1 MGKAQNDPCIMN
13 IWVHDGSKDMPVQRK
28 KYREILAA
36 SLDEIMEEK
45 LDGVKNCFEAKLFGI
60 GLESYTVG
68 SHDFYTAY
76 CATRKQMY
84 TLDTGHYEQTENV
97 SDFVSTLL
105 MYVPE
110 LMLHVSR
117 PVRWDSD
124 HVTIMNDQTLDL
136 FKELVRC
143 DALDRAH
150 VGLDYF
156 DASINR
162 IGAYIIGSRATQK
175 CILQALLEPKAKLR
189 EYEDNGQYFERLA
202 LMEEAKSMPF
212 GAVFDYFNLKNNVP
226 VGEEYIQCIQ
236 QYEKDVTQQEI
247 IKSFPTTMANS
258 GSLKSTIAVSLTNYL
273 DAGAIVAGASGLTLW
288 QNYLGLSEVHLGWLN
303 FISANCLGAAIGA
316 IIGGFL
322 ADKYGRKFI
331 FTYNLLV
338 YMTGVLLIMLSMN
351 FPMLLAGFLVTGV
364 SVGVGVPASWT
375 YISESSEVNNRG
387 RNICISQ
394 MSWGVGPMMILLLG
408 MFFAPGGYFFDFV
421 EAVAYIFS
429 DAHLPC
435 DKETV
440 NVFSSRIVFFS
451 LFVVAFI
458 AWNLQRQLQ
467 ESAEF
472 TAQKADEKKNGLM
485 DNIKVLF
492 QNKVAVKTVC
502 FLAGIYL
509 TWNLVASVM
518 GFFQPHIYETAG
530 GVSNETAN
538 WMNFIQ
544 WAIIVGITFVTS
556 KLIDKTSHK
565 AIYVFGLL
573 VAISA
578 WLIIVTIGVNGPV
591 GLWSFAILWGIQ
603 GGTSVQIFYALWG
616 SELFPAKFRAGAQ
629 GLMFFIVR
637 GLSAVWGLVFTV
649 IYGENGE
656 GFTIAAWCM
665 IILLAISL
673 IVGFIGAPNTR
684 CRALEDITKERYG
697 ESY

>member
-1 MGKAQNDPCIMN
+1 
-13 IWVHDGSKDMPVQRK
+13 
-28 KYREILAA
+28 
-36 SLDEIMEEK
+36 
-45 LDGVKNCFEAKLFGI
+45 
-60 GLESYTVG
+60 
-68 SHDFYTAY
+68 
-76 CATRKQMY
+76 
-84 TLDTGHYEQTENV
+84 
-97 SDFVSTLL
+97 
-105 MYVPE
+105 
-110 LMLHVSR
+110 
-117 PVRWDSD
+117 
-124 HVTIMNDQTLDL
+124 
-136 FKELVRC
+136 
-143 DALDRAH
+143 
-150 VGLDYF
+150 
-156 DASINR
+156 
-162 IGAYIIGSRATQK
+162 
-175 CILQALLEPKAKLR
+175 
-189 EYEDNGQYFERLA
+189 
-202 LMEEAKSMPF
+202 
-212 GAVFDYFNLKNNVP
+212 
-226 VGEEYIQCIQ
+226 
-236 QYEKDVTQQEI
+236 
-247 IKSFPTTMANS
+247 MANN

-288 QNYLGLSEVHLGWLN
+288 QKYLGLTEVHLGWLN
-303 FISANCLGAAIGA
+303 FISANCLGAAVGA

-351 FPMLLAGFLVTGV
+351 FPMLLAGFLVTGI

-394 MSWGVGPMMILLLG
+394 MSWGIGPMMILLLG
-408 MFFAPGGYFFDFV
+408 MFFAPGGYLFGFVESVAHLFGGDSMSV
-421 EAVAYIFS
+421 EAVNA
-429 DAHLPC
+429 
-435 DKETV
+435 
-440 NVFSSRIVFFS
+440 FSSRIVFFS

-472 TAQKADEKKNGLM
+472 TAQKAEEKKSGLM

-492 QNKVAVKTVC
+492 QNKIAVMTVC

-530 GVSNETAN
+530 GVTNEQAN

-556 KLIDKTSHK
+556 KLIDTMSHK
-565 AIYVFGLL
+565 TIYVFGLL

-616 SELFPAKFRAGAQ
+616 TELFPAKFRAGAQ

-637 GLSAVWGLVFTV
+637 GLSAVWGLIFTY

-656 GFTIAAWCM
+656 GITIAAFCM
-665 IILLAISL
+665 IALLAISL
-673 IVGFIGAPNTR
+673 VVGFIGAPKTR
-684 CRALEDITKERYG
+684 GRSLDDITKERYG
-697 ESY
+697 EHY

>member
-1 MGKAQNDPCIMN
+1 
-13 IWVHDGSKDMPVQRK
+13 
-28 KYREILAA
+28 
-36 SLDEIMEEK
+36 
-45 LDGVKNCFEAKLFGI
+45 
-60 GLESYTVG
+60 
-68 SHDFYTAY
+68 
-76 CATRKQMY
+76 
-84 TLDTGHYEQTENV
+84 
-97 SDFVSTLL
+97 
-105 MYVPE
+105 
-110 LMLHVSR
+110 
-117 PVRWDSD
+117 
-124 HVTIMNDQTLDL
+124 
-136 FKELVRC
+136 
-143 DALDRAH
+143 
-150 VGLDYF
+150 
-156 DASINR
+156 
-162 IGAYIIGSRATQK
+162 
-175 CILQALLEPKAKLR
+175 
-189 EYEDNGQYFERLA
+189 
-202 LMEEAKSMPF
+202 
-212 GAVFDYFNLKNNVP
+212 
-226 VGEEYIQCIQ
+226 
-236 QYEKDVTQQEI
+236 
-247 IKSFPTTMANS
+247 MANN

-303 FISANCLGAAIGA
+303 FISANCLGAAVGA

-351 FPMLLAGFLVTGV
+351 FPMLLAGFLVTGI

-394 MSWGVGPMMILLLG
+394 MSWGIGPMMILLLG
-408 MFFAPGGYFFDFV
+408 MFFAPGGYFFGFV
-421 EAVAYIFS
+421 ESVAHFFGGADMPVDAVNA
-429 DAHLPC
+429 
-435 DKETV
+435 
-440 NVFSSRIVFFS
+440 FSSRIVFFS

-472 TAQKADEKKNGLM
+472 TAQKTEEKKTGLL

-492 QNKVAVKTVC
+492 QNKIAVKTVC

-530 GVSNETAN
+530 GVTNEQAN

-544 WAIIVGITFVTS
+544 WAIIVGVTFITS

-565 AIYVFGLL
+565 AIYTFGLL

-637 GLSAVWGLVFTV
+637 GLSAVWGLIFTY
-649 IYGENGE
+649 IYGDNGE
-656 GFTIAAWCM
+656 GFTIAAFCM
-665 IILLAISL
+665 IVLLVISL
-673 IVGFIGAPNTR
+673 IVGFIGAPVTR
-684 CRALEDITKERYG
+684 GRTLEDITKERYG
-697 ESY
+697 DNY